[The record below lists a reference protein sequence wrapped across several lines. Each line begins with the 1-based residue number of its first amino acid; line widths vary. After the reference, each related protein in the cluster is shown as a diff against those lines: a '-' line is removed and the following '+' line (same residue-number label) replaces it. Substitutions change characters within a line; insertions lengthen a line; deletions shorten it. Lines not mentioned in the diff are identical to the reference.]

1 MKFRFVLKDE
11 GTRNQGWWLKVSTV
25 EEYFNY
31 KDALGF
37 GDPLVQGFYDYVT
50 QTANNN
56 HLSDVAAFL
65 EIYAK
70 NRGISII
77 EASNQLAIE
86 RDYIKFDL
94 LAKGYNL
101 YFNRVGGWNYGKN
114 EFTQWVDKDELVF
127 PDFKKNEIKIKQFTD
142 GKHFYAYIDN
152 MQVRDGDTL
161 KWNTYEEAY
170 NKALQV
176 LGG

>member
-25 EEYFNY
+25 EEYFIY
-31 KDALGF
+31 KAALGF
-37 GDPLVQGFYDYVT
+37 GDPLVQGVYDYAT
-50 QTANNN
+50 QIGHHN
-56 HLSDVAAFL
+56 HLESLPTILYILAQH
-65 EIYAK
+65 
-70 NRGISII
+70 RGISII
-77 EASNQLAIE
+77 EVARQLGIE
-86 RDYIKFDL
+86 SSYIQLDL
-94 LAKGYNL
+94 LDKGFNL
-101 YFNRVGGWNYGKN
+101 YFNRAGGWQYGKN

-127 PDFKKNEIKIKQFTD
+127 PVFKKNEIKIKQFID
-142 GKHFYAYIDN
+142 GTHFYAYIDN

-176 LGG
+176 IGK

>member
-11 GTRNQGWWLKVSTV
+11 GTINQGWWLKVSSV
-25 EEYFNY
+25 EDYFNY

-37 GDPLVQGFYDYVT
+37 GDHLVQGVYDYVT

-56 HLSDVAAFL
+56 HLSDMAILL
-65 EIYAK
+65 EMYAK

-77 EASNQLAIE
+77 EAANILDMESA
-86 RDYIKFDL
+86 YIKFDL
-94 LAKGYNL
+94 LAKGFNL
-101 YFNRVGGWNYGKN
+101 YFNRVGGWHYGKN